1 VAPAEPR
8 AVRVVLSPV
17 KLVGERVP
25 SRPRLERV
33 LRELSA
39 SWSPALPGDHPVD
52 PRQIIPQA
60 TLDGAG
66 TGRDRFGA
74 DHLAVLGAAPVR
86 DA

>member
-1 VAPAEPR
+1 
-8 AVRVVLSPV
+8 V

-25 SRPRLERV
+25 SPPRLERV

-52 PRQIIPQA
+52 PRQHHP
-60 TLDGAG
+60 AG
-66 TGRDRFGA
+66 DARRRRAGRDRFGA